1 MNYKIILRI
10 ENNSNHSEEKILTYN
25 NFLIQIGK
33 TSSFIHQI
41 ITQQWNDKTSF
52 ILL

>member
-1 MNYKIILRI
+1 MIRQLYLSK
-10 ENNSNHSEEKILTYN
+10 HSEEKILTYN

-33 TSSFIHQI
+33 NIFFHTPNHHTTMES
-41 ITQQWNDKTSF
+41 TTESF